1 MPSQSRVEYMA
12 LGRGILVKSAVKVP
26 GEEKFLK
33 TLDLV
38 YFYLFLFFFFPF
50 FVFAICVNTI
60 SIVLTTEVP
69 SPRSSNGFCPSSPIC
84 PLWPRPIRCHPG
96 QNLSL

>member
-1 MPSQSRVEYMA
+1 MPSQSRVEYIA
-12 LGRGILVKSAVKVP
+12 LERGILIKCAVKVP
-26 GEEKFLK
+26 DEGKFLK
-33 TLDLV
+33 TLDLD
-38 YFYLFLFFFFPF
+38 YFFFSFFFPF
-50 FVFAICVNTI
+50 FVFTICVNTI